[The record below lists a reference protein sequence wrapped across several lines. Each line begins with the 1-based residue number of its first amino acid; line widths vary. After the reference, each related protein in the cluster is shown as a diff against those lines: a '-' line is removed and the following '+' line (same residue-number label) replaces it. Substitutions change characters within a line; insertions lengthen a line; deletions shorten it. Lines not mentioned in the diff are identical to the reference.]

1 MGGNAV
7 RGGGGKVCEN
17 PVRFSLNDGSVE
29 TVEYMWVNIWCML
42 DWIVFCHK
50 TAEIHF
56 LGISCSTFSLFTFHL
71 ENSTLSL
78 CTCQT
83 IIRK

>member
-1 MGGNAV
+1 MCVGVG
-7 RGGGGKVCEN
+7 VCEN
-17 PVRFSLNDGSVE
+17 PVRFSLNDGPME

-42 DWIVFCHK
+42 DWIIGFCHK

-78 CTCQT
+78 HMSNHH
-83 IIRK
+83 